1 MLFKDIKQI
10 RGKSEIALHK
20 LRVVLRAVYARKIK
34 HKVRLFAKAVKQVLF
49 GIDIVFKN
57 FFYFNIPRSV
67 LIIADIFQRRAKI
80 FTDKAF
86 SARYKYVHP
95 LLLKIEFKTHC
106 FKLFSVSYHLVR
118 LCYFCQI
125 DISPYAAATERYLQ
139 KAHRPH

>member
-20 LRVVLRAVYARKIK
+20 LRVVLRAVYACKIK

-95 LLLKIEFKTHC
+95 LLLKIEFKTHR
-106 FKLFSVSYHLVR
+106 FKLFSVSYHLIR
-118 LCYFCQI
+118 LRYFCRL
-125 DISPYAAATERYLQ
+125 DISLYTSAAERYLQ